1 MKSTD
6 FTMRL
11 FCQRTRMKGNT
22 MLTCFNPN
30 MWEVCTGQTAKLKSF
45 SIYIII
51 NVNIPQ
57 QY

>member
-1 MKSTD
+1 
-6 FTMRL
+6 
-11 FCQRTRMKGNT
+11 MKGNT